1 MIDNIV
7 LEIVRDKW
15 IIAAYIAGIVLL
27 CTGFWALSAKF
38 RWSKGKIRLFGLFY
52 GLNGS
57 SGVCIALI
65 LGRYFLLLINAVFCA
80 YAGIGSIVVLILL
93 SATINLL
100 QSNLRSFAAE
110 AALYPVLGV
119 ILILEQLLYGYYKSV
134 ENSWMILSMVVLLGC
149 FVSLYGTYNLIISC
163 ERVLKKENEAQ

>member
-93 SATINLL
+93 SAAINLL
-100 QSNLRSFAAE
+100 QSNS
-110 AALYPVLGV
+110 
-119 ILILEQLLYGYYKSV
+119 
-134 ENSWMILSMVVLLGC
+134 
-149 FVSLYGTYNLIISC
+149 
-163 ERVLKKENEAQ
+163 